1 MAGLSDLAKSKKS
14 TNLTMQFN
22 GAASMKS
29 KWNNEYKVKYDTA
42 VLQEM
47 QIKSSRLKQFIELN
61 KFDPDEL
68 DKQMMGIKTQFRAL
82 ET

>member
-29 KWNNEYKVKYDTA
+29 KWNNEYKVKYDTIA
-42 VLQEM
+42 AGDANKVK
-47 QIKSSRLKQFIELN
+47 QIKSSL
-61 KFDPDEL
+61 
-68 DKQMMGIKTQFRAL
+68 
-82 ET
+82 